1 MKLEK
6 LSDTQI
12 RCTLSKEDLSQRQ
25 LHLSEL
31 AYGSEKAKE
40 LFRDM
45 MQQASIE
52 LGFEADNIPLMIEA
66 IPISND
72 CLVLV
77 VTKVEDP
84 DELDTR
90 FSRFSKINVD
100 DSFDEDFSDI
110 DDTDF
115 EEMDFLDDE
124 DDIDMDDEPLP
135 FSPSSDFDNAD
146 SDASTSSKE
155 RSAIDDALDLIAPF
169 TQAIAQAKKEAMRKK
184 KENRSS
190 VQDCQY
196 YSFQNFSQAA
206 QLGAFLA
213 PFFEGE
219 SSLYKDSFSNNY
231 YMILRKTQSE
241 NDTFHR
247 ACNIAADFGVRISAS
262 YATPAYFREHFET
275 IMEENAVEMLGELA
289 QVWNDL

>member
-275 IMEENAVEMLGELA
+275 IREENAVEMLGELA
-289 QVWNDL
+289 

>member
-12 RCTLSKEDLSQRQ
+12 RCTLDKEDLTRRQ

-66 IPISND
+66 IPISSD

-90 FSRFSKINVD
+90 FSRFSKINMD
-100 DSFDEDFSDI
+100 DTFDEDFSDM
-110 DDTDF
+110 DEGNF
-115 EEMDFLDDE
+115 EELYFLDD
-124 DDIDMDDEPLP
+124 
-135 FSPSSDFDNAD
+135 
-146 SDASTSSKE
+146 
-155 RSAIDDALDLIAPF
+155 
-169 TQAIAQAKKEAMRKK
+169 
-184 KENRSS
+184 
-190 VQDCQY
+190 
-196 YSFQNFSQAA
+196 
-206 QLGAFLA
+206 
-213 PFFEGE
+213 
-219 SSLYKDSFSNNY
+219 
-231 YMILRKTQSE
+231 
-241 NDTFHR
+241 
-247 ACNIAADFGVRISAS
+247 
-262 YATPAYFREHFET
+262 
-275 IMEENAVEMLGELA
+275 
-289 QVWNDL
+289 

>member
-90 FSRFSKINVD
+90 FSRFSKINMD

-231 YMILRKTQSE
+231 YMILRKTQNE

-275 IMEENAVEMLGELA
+275 ILAENAVEMLGELA
-289 QVWNDL
+289 